1 MGPQSINQQFGKSY
15 MNNKQ
20 KNKNGNGHIF
30 KISCAIA
37 VLFVGFTISVAAQQT
52 QKDLPTM
59 GKVTGTGCP
68 GTYYAFARMTNGT
81 GAVWLTPPSGT
92 TSGIFKDVSGF
103 PSPYASA
110 TQVIQRSDGTQWCAT
125 STNGVS
131 FPASSSTSYSM
142 TVYVTSKTPPPTSGQ
157 PLVLQVTWQ

>member
-1 MGPQSINQQFGKSY
+1 

-20 KNKNGNGHIF
+20 KNKKTMY
-30 KISCAIA
+30 KIVCAAA
-37 VLFVGFTISVAAQQT
+37 VLFAGFAIGMADQQT

-68 GTYYAFARMTNGT
+68 GTYYALARMTNST
-81 GAVWLTPPSGT
+81 GLFWLTPTAGAT
-92 TSGIFKDVSGF
+92 NGIFKDVSGF
-103 PSPYASA
+103 PHPYASS
-110 TQVIQRSDGTQWCAT
+110 TEVVQRSDGTLWCST

-131 FPASSSTSYSM
+131 FPVSSSTSYSM
-142 TVYVTSKTPPPTSGQ
+142 VVYVTSKNPPPTNGQ